1 MYLGRKTKNP
11 VLNVLLLR
19 CSCLQVSIQ
28 FLDSNRFLKI
38 NFKFCNQLLSAGIEG
53 PPNIW
58 GKAQSWKKEDTLKK
72 EFVGRRNVEG
82 REKWLLYFWL
92 LSS

>member
-1 MYLGRKTKNP
+1 MENTAVLFNIRKLEKTGGRMNLGRKTKNP

-53 PPNIW
+53 PPNI
-58 GKAQSWKKEDTLKK
+58 
-72 EFVGRRNVEG
+72 
-82 REKWLLYFWL
+82 
-92 LSS
+92 

>member
-1 MYLGRKTKNP
+1 MENTAVLFNIRKLEKTGGRMYLGRKTKNP

-38 NFKFCNQLLSAGIEG
+38 NFKFCNQLLSADIEG
-53 PPNIW
+53 PPNI
-58 GKAQSWKKEDTLKK
+58 
-72 EFVGRRNVEG
+72 
-82 REKWLLYFWL
+82 
-92 LSS
+92 